1 MVSSCQLSMRILTC
15 WWWIWELVAYRLIS
29 NWGKSK
35 NFQAGFLE
43 KLQSKWVADHN
54 LSNHLERKRF
64 GAFCQ
69 LVCTKCH
76 QCAKANAATNVA
88 PFGVKNASKG
98 WVYSTIFKL
107 TYFNRFYST
116 FVTKTNFQN
125 VSNSIFQLIFYCAAF
140 FVKWHHISCISL
152 FFKHFHFY
160 FLCYHNI
167 LSIGNKIINICHNGL
182 KMYPRVS
189 TKYISKT
196 FNYNGWCFQQI
207 FTYLSEFNHVSSNFY
222 G

>member
-1 MVSSCQLSMRILTC
+1 MNPVKIERQVWLRRTQSPIFKNSFLLLVSSCQLSMRILTC

-54 LSNHLERKRF
+54 LSNHLERNRF

-88 PFGVKNASKG
+88 PCGEKNASERCVDITSK
-98 WVYSTIFKL
+98 WVADYNLSNHLERK
-107 TYFNRFYST
+107 RFGA
-116 FVTKTNFQN
+116 FCQIVCTKCRQCAVGQCSNTCCSLWSEECEQRMSLQYNFQ
-125 VSNSIFQLIFYCAAF
+125 
-140 FVKWHHISCISL
+140 
-152 FFKHFHFY
+152 
-160 FLCYHNI
+160 
-167 LSIGNKIINICHNGL
+167 INI
-182 KMYPRVS
+182 
-189 TKYISKT
+189 
-196 FNYNGWCFQQI
+196 FQQI
-207 FTYLSEFNHVSSNFY
+207 LQYFCNKN
-222 G
+222 